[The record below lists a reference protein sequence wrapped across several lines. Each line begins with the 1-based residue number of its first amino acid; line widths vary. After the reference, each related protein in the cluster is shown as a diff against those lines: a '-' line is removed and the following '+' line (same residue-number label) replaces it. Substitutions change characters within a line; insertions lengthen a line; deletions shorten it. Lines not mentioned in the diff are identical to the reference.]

1 MPAPL
6 ARAAEFCS
14 RFGIEVPILLAPMAG
29 ACPPALSIAVANAG
43 GMGAAGLLLHRA
55 EAIAAWVADVRAG
68 SRGPFQLNLWVP
80 DPPPPRDA
88 QREARVRELL
98 GRWGPL
104 VPPEAGDAP
113 LVDFAEQCQALLAAA
128 PPAVSSVMGLFPP
141 PFATELKARGIAWFA
156 AVSTVAEA
164 VAAEAAGADVI
175 LAQGAEAGGHR
186 AAFDG
191 GRAERQLVGGMS
203 LIPAVVDAVRV
214 PVVAA
219 GGISDGR
226 GVAAALVL
234 GASAV
239 QVGTAF
245 LRCPEAGIHPAWA
258 EALGRARPEDTLVS
272 RVWSGRP
279 ARSLATE
286 YALAATAPDAPPPAP
301 YPVQRGLT
309 AAMREE
315 GQRRGDLQRMQA
327 WAGQSAALAR
337 AEPAAAV
344 VRRLWDEGRAFLLG

>member
-1 MPAPL
+1 MPVCGPASPGGAPPSPGSEPPLPPPPPSPEPPAPPLDPPAPPVAPPDPPVVSCPPLPPVALPPVPLPPVLTAPPLPPVSPGSSPPVPPEGLPGLPLEQPRRRELPTTTTRRMADVFIQGDCGDGPLVVTRRLAPNGGVWQIPAMPAPL

-164 VAAEAAGADVI
+164 V
-175 LAQGAEAGGHR
+175 
-186 AAFDG
+186 
-191 GRAERQLVGGMS
+191 
-203 LIPAVVDAVRV
+203 
-214 PVVAA
+214 
-219 GGISDGR
+219 
-226 GVAAALVL
+226 
-234 GASAV
+234 
-239 QVGTAF
+239 
-245 LRCPEAGIHPAWA
+245 
-258 EALGRARPEDTLVS
+258 
-272 RVWSGRP
+272 
-279 ARSLATE
+279 
-286 YALAATAPDAPPPAP
+286 
-301 YPVQRGLT
+301 
-309 AAMREE
+309 
-315 GQRRGDLQRMQA
+315 
-327 WAGQSAALAR
+327 
-337 AEPAAAV
+337 
-344 VRRLWDEGRAFLLG
+344 